1 MYQVRFLESL
11 STKWR
16 TFGEARDL
24 GSARTRYRD
33 LVSRV
38 KAHHRSNVTAIR
50 VVRMDLLD
58 GAWRVREVVDYRD
71 I

>member
-1 MYQVRFLESL
+1 
-11 STKWR
+11 
-16 TFGEARDL
+16 
-24 GSARTRYRD
+24 
-33 LVSRV
+33 VSRV